1 MPDFMK
7 LYLEFWAPLVEDEAG
22 IIDKTQLAKELYDY
36 YYLLVRVNAV
46 IPYITGGSCTAESDI
61 DTIKTEADIF
71 YAKLYLGED
80 AQEIVAKYEAMKP
93 TIH

>member
-1 MPDFMK
+1 M
-7 LYLEFWAPLVEDEAG
+7 
-22 IIDKTQLAKELYDY
+22 
-36 YYLLVRVNAV
+36 
-46 IPYITGGSCTAESDI
+46 
-61 DTIKTEADIF
+61 EADIF